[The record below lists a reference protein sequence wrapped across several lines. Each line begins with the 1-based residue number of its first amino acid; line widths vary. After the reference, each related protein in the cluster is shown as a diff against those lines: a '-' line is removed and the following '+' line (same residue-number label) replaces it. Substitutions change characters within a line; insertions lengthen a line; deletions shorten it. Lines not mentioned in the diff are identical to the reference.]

1 MRPTPT
7 PIPTTFLSRNNLHLS
22 AHLYPASPNAPS
34 RAGAAI
40 IIAHPWTSIKE
51 QSPANYARHLSAAGF
66 TCLTYDAAH
75 HGESPGHPRHLEDP
89 YQRVEEIKDAA
100 THLATNL
107 PDLVDPTRIGV
118 LGICAAGGYA
128 TFAAQ
133 TDVRLRAVATVSAA
147 CVGELVRRGGSLAQ
161 HAVNPD
167 ILEMQLA
174 LAAKDRTT
182 TTTTTTTTIT
192 AVTPNQKDDKDEGLV
207 RMLPQRYEDLSPDA
221 PPAMRDFAAYYCTTR
236 GYHPRAVG
244 VARARSWDLMAN
256 FEAFRFM
263 DRICPRP
270 VLMVVG
276 GRAESRW
283 VSEAAVE
290 RAREPKEV
298 FVVEGR
304 SHADLYDRV
313 EEEGVGEKLVQ
324 FFEGGLVGL

>member
-1 MRPTPT
+1 
-7 PIPTTFLSRNNLHLS
+7 
-22 AHLYPASPNAPS
+22 
-34 RAGAAI
+34 
-40 IIAHPWTSIKE
+40 
-51 QSPANYARHLSAAGF
+51 
-66 TCLTYDAAH
+66 
-75 HGESPGHPRHLEDP
+75 
-89 YQRVEEIKDAA
+89 
-100 THLATNL
+100 
-107 PDLVDPTRIGV
+107 
-118 LGICAAGGYA
+118 A

-133 TDVRLRAVATVSAA
+133 TDVRLQAVATVSAA

-167 ILEMQLA
+167 ILETQLA

-182 TTTTTTTTIT
+182 TTTTT
-192 AVTPNQKDDKDEGLV
+192 VNPNQKDEQDEGLV
-207 RMLPQRYEDLSPDA
+207 RMLPQRYEDLCPDA
-221 PPAMRDFAAYYCTTR
+221 PPAMRDFAAYYCTPR
-236 GYHPRAVG
+236 DYHPQAAG

-263 DRICPRP
+263 DRISPQP

-304 SHADLYDRV
+304 SHADLYDQV
-313 EEEGVGEKLVQ
+313 GEDGVGEKLVQ
-324 FFEGGLVGL
+324 FFEGGWSGFRAAP

>member
-1 MRPTPT
+1 MPPN
-7 PIPTTFLSRNNLHLS
+7 PIPTTFLSRNNLHLA
-22 AHLYPASPNAPS
+22 AHLYPPCRNAPS

-51 QSPANYARHLSAAGF
+51 QSPANYARYLSAAGF
-66 TCLTYDAAH
+66 TCLAYDAAH

-89 YQRVEEIKDAA
+89 YQRVEEIKNAA

-107 PDLVDPTRIGV
+107 SDSVDPHRIGV

-128 TFAAQ
+128 AFAAQ
-133 TDVRLRAVATVSAA
+133 TDLRLRAVATISAA
-147 CVGELVRRGGSLAQ
+147 CVGELVRRGGSLSKDT
-161 HAVNPD
+161 VTPE
-167 ILEMQLA
+167 ILQTQLA
-174 LAAKDRTT
+174 LAAKDRT
-182 TTTTTTTTIT
+182 
-192 AVTPNQKDDKDEGLV
+192 AMDLHLSNRAEGNVDEDEDVGLV
-207 RMLPQRYEDLSPDA
+207 RMLPQRYEDLPADA
-221 PPAMRDFAAYYCTTR
+221 PPAMRDFAAYYCTPR
-236 GYHPRAVG
+236 GYHPRTDG

-256 FEAFRFM
+256 FEAFQFM
-263 DRICPRP
+263 DRVSPRP

-276 GRAESRW
+276 ERAESRW

-313 EEEGVGEKLVQ
+313 EEDGVGEKLVQ
-324 FFEGGLVGL
+324 FFIGGLVGA